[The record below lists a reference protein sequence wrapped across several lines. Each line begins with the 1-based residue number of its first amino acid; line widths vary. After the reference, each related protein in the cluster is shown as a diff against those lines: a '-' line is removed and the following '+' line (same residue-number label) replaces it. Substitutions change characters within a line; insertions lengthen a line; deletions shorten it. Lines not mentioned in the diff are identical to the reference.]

1 MTTGKPI
8 EESDKLKAQR
18 FSIVSSAVMLASMGL
33 YMAYEDDEDFKKRE
47 DWDRDNFWWFKVG
60 DTAYRLPKPFE
71 IGALGTIA
79 ERSLEQIRDEN
90 AEGKVFYDRMRAII
104 VDTLSL
110 NPTPQFVKPL
120 IDIYANKDNFTGA
133 PIETSGM
140 ERLSKQ
146 ERVSNNTSELA
157 KALGGISSAASKILT
172 LNPEAQGISPVQM
185 DYAIKAYFGW
195 LGSTVAVVSDKAV
208 QPWSEVEKPGKPTLD
223 QYALGFAKSLP
234 EAQSKY
240 VTNFYENSNR
250 INQAFAD
257 MKRYAEQGD
266 MEKVSEIMAEKGN
279 LIALEKVYSQTTEQ
293 LAAYRKYI
301 NFIANRKDMD
311 KEDKENEILRMKV
324 LISQAAENA
333 ENLRK
338 SMKK

>member
-104 VDTLSL
+104 SDTLSL

-120 IDIYANKDNFTGA
+120 IDLYANKDSFTGA

-157 KALGGISSAASKILT
+157 KALGGISSAAFKILT

-208 QPWSEVEKPGKPTLD
+208 QPWSDVEKPGKPTLD

-279 LIALEKVYSQTTEQ
+279 LIALEKVYNQTTDQ

-301 NFIANRKDMD
+301 NFITNRKDMA